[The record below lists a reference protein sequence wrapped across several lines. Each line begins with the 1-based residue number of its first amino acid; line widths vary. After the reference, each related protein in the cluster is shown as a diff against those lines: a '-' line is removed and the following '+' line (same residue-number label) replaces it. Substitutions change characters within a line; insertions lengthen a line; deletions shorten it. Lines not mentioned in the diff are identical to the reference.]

1 MLMDMSNDLLQIY
14 VADYTEGTMSSDL
27 VPIFEQFLRMNPEI
41 EAFVAR
47 ARKGHAWLKRY
58 RRDLSIRQQA
68 S

>member
-1 MLMDMSNDLLQIY
+1 MDMSNDQLQIY
-14 VADYTEGTMSSDL
+14 VADYTEGTMSNDL

-47 ARKGHAWLKRY
+47 ACKGHTWLKRY
-58 RRDLSIRQQA
+58 RRDLLIRQQA